1 MFSLKN
7 KQKKQPPVKGFV
19 KLTRVHGRG
28 DNPIKSQPIMIA
40 VNEIESFRPRNKIG
54 TKNNGNRCALVT
66 TSGKYIN
73 VAEKFSE
80 VQRLLTQVAQR

>member
-40 VNEIESFRPRNKIG
+40 VNEIESFRPR
-54 TKNNGNRCALVT
+54 R
-66 TSGKYIN
+66 S
-73 VAEKFSE
+73 
-80 VQRLLTQVAQR
+80 